1 MSHVHGQII
10 VPFVESAQQ
19 VLQMMTAN
27 NWVPGD
33 VVQATPDLLGSH
45 VWIRIDLK
53 GEIDGQVAFGLAP
66 NVAVK
71 IASAM
76 MGGFELS
83 GFDEMSQSA
92 VAELANMISGNA
104 CSQIA
109 SSGVQ
114 IDITPPQVQIGEQI
128 VQPVQ
133 ELAYAVPLEL
143 QELGILEIKLLIA

>member
-1 MSHVHGQII
+1 M
-10 VPFVESAQQ
+10 
-19 VLQMMTAN
+19 
-27 NWVPGD
+27 
-33 VVQATPDLLGSH
+33 
-45 VWIRIDLK
+45 K
-53 GEIDGQVAFGLAP
+53 GEIDGQVAFGLSP
-66 NVAVK
+66 SVALK

-83 GFDEMSQSA
+83 AFDEMSQSA

-109 SSGVQ
+109 SSGVH
-114 IDITPPQVQIGEQI
+114 IDITPPQVQVGEQI
-128 VQPVQ
+128 VPPVQ